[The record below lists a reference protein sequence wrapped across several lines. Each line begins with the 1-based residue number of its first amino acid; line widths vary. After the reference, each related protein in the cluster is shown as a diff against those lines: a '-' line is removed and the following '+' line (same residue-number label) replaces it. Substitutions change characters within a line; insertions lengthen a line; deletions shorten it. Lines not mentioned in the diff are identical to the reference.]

1 MTETTFAPTVLL
13 YALRGLER
21 RALLCQWLTQAGIR
35 AKEVQPGQ
43 YQQPLGLL
51 LALPGF
57 EPLPGQY
64 PGLPFG
70 EEMLVMFGFRGSMLN
85 DLLRFFRQTGLAPV
99 ELKAMAT
106 PTNIHWSSLQL
117 YEALR
122 AERAQLQTLA
132 QKERGST

>member
-57 EPLPGQY
+57 EPLPGQH

-85 DLLRFFRQTGLAPV
+85 DLLRFFPETGLPPV
-99 ELKAMAT
+99 RLKAMAT
-106 PTNIHWSSLQL
+106 PTNIHWNSLQL
-117 YEALR
+117 YETLR